1 MKSFKRIIR
10 LIGLALFLALALTG
24 IGILGAVPIPSK
36 RQEDFI
42 NTEVSIEMVDKKE
55 SGQQTSDKDVLY

>member
-1 MKSFKRIIR
+1 MKSFRRFMR
-10 LIGLALFLALALTG
+10 LVGLVLFLGLALTG

-42 NTEVSIEMVDKKE
+42 DTEVSIEMVDKKE
-55 SGQQTSDKDVLY
+55 SGQQSNDKDVLY